1 MDTQDFEFIDFP
13 ILSLCETRI
22 GIRISKINKIM
33 EPIPPQ
39 LLLKYRIARINIKF
53 KLAMKTNE
61 TEIYIL
67 TKPKS
72 VCMDSEVNWGKD
84 VKAEKVIKY
93 RNGDIYLICKK
104 NWSKLVSLKKVC

>member
-1 MDTQDFEFIDFP
+1 
-13 ILSLCETRI
+13 
-22 GIRISKINKIM
+22 M

-39 LLLKYRIARINIKF
+39 FLLEYRRAKINMMF

-61 TEIYIL
+61 TEMQIL

-84 VKAEKVIKY
+84 AKAEKVIKY
-93 RNGDIYLICKK
+93 RNGDIYLTCKK